1 MLYNNFEF
9 CNVTNAIHFDGCKI
23 VSVLNLTGESELVL
37 FKITLG
43 NEKNV
48 ARFKK
53 FFEVLHIITY
63 ILIL

>member
-1 MLYNNFEF
+1 M
-9 CNVTNAIHFDGCKI
+9 TNAIHFDGCKI